1 MTKKELEKRK
11 AELLK
16 AIDEAENDEK
26 LTELRSEV
34 EALQKEEITE
44 EEEIDERS
52 LLRKTVENLE
62 CRSLDTS
69 KIKEIKKPEKEE
81 RKVDEK
87 KEVLEQRGADL
98 KAGKK
103 IKVELEE
110 RSTVVP
116 PFL

>member
-44 EEEIDERS
+44 EEEK
-52 LLRKTVENLE
+52 LRH
-62 CRSLDTS
+62 
-69 KIKEIKKPEKEE
+69 I
-81 RKVDEK
+81 
-87 KEVLEQRGADL
+87 
-98 KAGKK
+98 
-103 IKVELEE
+103 
-110 RSTVVP
+110 
-116 PFL
+116 